1 MNKLVDLTYSEKQ
14 KTEIIINNFVIMLY
28 NRNYFIDGNLEE
40 LIKTGI
46 KNLANNETFVKYD
59 NKVFYLKIIPYKL
72 NTIKKSEDI
81 EKFIN
86 SHIDDK
92 KIFTIIPGSNKIEK
106 QLLEYDNTEVFND
119 VDLLVNIIDNNLIP
133 KHILLSDEQAEEI
146 LTEYK
151 IKKVHVSQ
159 IRIGDTVEHEGH
171 LKTVGKGNI
180 KECNFMGTSLFGDT
194 YNSGT
199 KPVIKVTFPVYK
211 LGKIIN

>member
-28 NRNYFIDGNLEE
+28 NRNYFINGNLEE
-40 LIKTGI
+40 LIKNGI

-92 KIFTIIPGSNKIEK
+92 KISPSDLYKYLVDANSELFNTPIIGAEVYRSN
-106 QLLEYDNTEVFND
+106 N
-119 VDLLVNIIDNNLIP
+119 
-133 KHILLSDEQAEEI
+133 
-146 LTEYK
+146 
-151 IKKVHVSQ
+151 
-159 IRIGDTVEHEGH
+159 G
-171 LKTVGKGNI
+171 GKNW
-180 KECNFMGTSLFGDT
+180 T
-194 YNSGT
+194 
-199 KPVIKVTFPVYK
+199 
-211 LGKIIN
+211 